1 MFGLTFDIR
10 TNLEDIRKNIT
21 DLQKKHLPKAQL
33 KAADRAGRY
42 VFGALRSE
50 MEEKFDE
57 PTKWTLDGLRYRKPT
72 SDKPVVSIWL
82 EEFAG
87 KGIPA
92 ATFLRAEIQGGQR
105 RHKRFE
111 QALIA
116 RGFMPRNMYAVPGA
130 QAPLDSHG
138 NVPGSFIVRMLSDLQ
153 AFGESGY
160 RANRKGERKG
170 ARRTNYFF
178 VPPKGGRLKPGVY
191 WHMPNRMLGV
201 VFRFVTAAAYDKRY
215 DFYGVGERA
224 YQRVATRFMTEALRD
239 LIRKD
244 NH

>member
-10 TNLEDIRKNIT
+10 TNLEDIRKGNT
-21 DLQKKHLPKAQL
+21 DLQKKRLPKAQL
-33 KAADRAGRY
+33 NAVECTGRY
-42 VFGALRSE
+42 VYGALRSE
-50 MEEKFDE
+50 ISEVVDRR
-57 PTKWTLDGLRYRKPT
+57 TQWTIQSVQINKATAKR
-72 SDKPVVSIWL
+72 PVLSIWIS
-82 EEFAG
+82 EDAN
-87 KGIPA
+87 KGIPSA
-92 ATFLRAEIQGGQR
+92 VFLRPQIQGGQR

-116 RGFMPRNMYAVPGA
+116 RGLMPRTMYAVPGA

-138 NVPGSFIVRMLSDLQ
+138 NVAGSFIVRMLSDLQ

-160 RANRKGERKG
+160 RANRKGKRRG

-178 VPPKGGRLKPGVY
+178 VPPKGSTLKPSVY
-191 WHMPNRMLGV
+191 WRLPNSTLGV
-201 VFRFVTAAAYDKRY
+201 VFVTAAAYEKRY

-224 YQRVATRFMTEALRD
+224 YQRVATRFMTEALRE